1 MLYFHSWSGGKD
13 STASVILDH
22 IHALPPSKIIFS
34 EVMFDK
40 RRGISGELA
49 EHIAFV
55 KESAIP
61 LFQEWGY
68 EIEIVHSDKDY
79 LDIFYHTRFKSSKP
93 ERNGKYAGWL
103 IGGRCEAN
111 RDLKIKPIKEFFK
124 RYSGQEYTEYVGIAI
139 DEPERL
145 ERLKGTNKI
154 SLLERY
160 SFTEQQAYDLCKEYD
175 LLSPIYSFSKR
186 GGCWFCPSQTIKEFA
201 HTKEHY
207 PELWAELQRLS
218 KEPNIISQGFKYGKT
233 FQEVEREVD
242 DILEEKRW
250 AAAQMTIFDFLGEE
264 KC

>member
-1 MLYFHSWSGGKD
+1 M
-13 STASVILDH
+13 
-22 IHALPPSKIIFS
+22 
-34 EVMFDK
+34 
-40 RRGISGELA
+40 
-49 EHIAFV
+49 
-55 KESAIP
+55 KERAIP

-68 EIEIVHSDKDY
+68 ETEIVHSDKDY

-186 GGCWFCPSQTIKEFA
+186 GGVGFAPAKQSKSLRTPKSITRSYGRSCRGLQKSQI
-201 HTKEHY
+201 
-207 PELWAELQRLS
+207 
-218 KEPNIISQGFKYGKT
+218 
-233 FQEVEREVD
+233 
-242 DILEEKRW
+242 
-250 AAAQMTIFDFLGEE
+250 
-264 KC
+264 